1 MIKVENIE
9 VAGFETAVRAMRNAL
24 NSHDKS
30 DSAYRWD
37 TSDGRWD
44 ACLAVECEY
53 VIGENDLG
61 LMKRL
66 YKAGSSHRKYA
77 RQIYVGMDIT
87 TNHTVWSQ
95 LDTYKVGT
103 VRNSGSKMHRIHV
116 KSFEPDDFSHEGISE
131 VGGRTVEVFNIVLEE
146 LERLRILFNETHE
159 KKYWRAM
166 IDLLP
171 MGYNLRATV
180 TLNYENI
187 FNIISQRAG
196 HKMFEWDC
204 LIGEFNKLPYVK
216 QIMGEEE

>member
-1 MIKVENIE
+1 MIKVENVE

-30 DSAYRWD
+30 DSVWAWNDLVGNVPVRKYI
-37 TSDGRWD
+37 
-44 ACLAVECEY
+44 
-53 VIGENDLG
+53 IGNNDLG

-116 KSFEPDDFSHEGISE
+116 KSFDPDDFSHEGIDE
-131 VGGRTVEVFNIVLEE
+131 VGGNALDTFYTVLRE

-180 TLNYENI
+180 TMNYENI
-187 FNIISQRAG
+187 FNIIDQRAG
-196 HKMFEWDC
+196 HKMYEWDC
-204 LIGEFNKLPYVK
+204 LIGEFKKLPYIRE
-216 QIMGEEE
+216 IMGEEE

>member
-1 MIKVENIE
+1 MIKVENVE

-30 DSAYRWD
+30 DSGWFWND
-37 TSDGRWD
+37 K
-44 ACLAVECEY
+44 
-53 VIGENDLG
+53 IGDVNVRTYFIGDNDLG

-131 VGGRTVEVFNIVLEE
+131 VGGRTVEVFNIVLKE
-146 LERLRILFNETHE
+146 LERLRVLFNETHE

-204 LIGEFNKLPYVK
+204 LIGEFKKLPYIK
-216 QIMGEEE
+216 QIMGETE

>member
-1 MIKVENIE
+1 MIKVENVE

-30 DSAYRWD
+30 DSGWFWND
-37 TSDGRWD
+37 K
-44 ACLAVECEY
+44 
-53 VIGENDLG
+53 IGDVNVRTYFLGDNDLG

-180 TLNYENI
+180 TLNYENV

-204 LIGEFNKLPYVK
+204 LIGEFKKLPYVK
-216 QIMGEEE
+216 EIMGEEK

>member
-1 MIKVENIE
+1 MIKVENVE

-30 DSAYRWD
+30 DSGWFLND
-37 TSDGRWD
+37 K
-44 ACLAVECEY
+44 
-53 VIGENDLG
+53 IGDVNVRTYFLGDNDLG

-131 VGGRTVEVFNIVLEE
+131 VGGRTVEVFNMVIEE

-204 LIGEFNKLPYVK
+204 LIAEFKKLPYVK
-216 QIMGEEE
+216 EIMGEEE

>member
-1 MIKVENIE
+1 MIKVENVE

-30 DSAYRWD
+30 DSGWFWND
-37 TSDGRWD
+37 K
-44 ACLAVECEY
+44 
-53 VIGENDLG
+53 IGDVNVRTYFLGDNDLG

-204 LIGEFNKLPYVK
+204 LIGEFKKLPYVK

>member
-1 MIKVENIE
+1 MIKVENVE

-30 DSAYRWD
+30 DSGWFWND
-37 TSDGRWD
+37 K
-44 ACLAVECEY
+44 
-53 VIGENDLG
+53 IGDVNVRTYFLGDNDLG

-116 KSFEPDDFSHEGISE
+116 KSFEPDDFSHEGIDE
-131 VGGRTVEVFNIVLEE
+131 VGGRTVEVFNIVLKE

-204 LIGEFNKLPYVK
+204 LIGEFKKLPYVK
-216 QIMGEEE
+216 EIMGEEE

>member
-30 DSAYRWD
+30 DSYYEPANYCD
-37 TSDGRWD
+37 H
-44 ACLAVECEY
+44 AFI
-53 VIGENDLG
+53 IGENDLG
-61 LMKRL
+61 LMRRL

-87 TNHTVWSQ
+87 TNHTLWAQ

-131 VGGRTVEVFNIVLEE
+131 VGGFAEEHFHKTLEVLEK
-146 LERLRILFNETHE
+146 LRVLFNETHE

-171 MGYNLRATV
+171 MGYNIRATV
-180 TLNYENI
+180 TMDYENI
-187 FNIISQRAG
+187 FNIIDQRAG
-196 HKMFEWDC
+196 HKMFEWDSFIAV
-204 LIGEFNKLPYVK
+204 LKTLPYVRE
-216 QIMGEEE
+216 IMGETE

>member
-1 MIKVENIE
+1 MNKVENVE

-30 DSAYRWD
+30 DSYYDAYD
-37 TSDGRWD
+37 PNHP
-44 ACLAVECEY
+44 Y
-53 VIGENDLG
+53 IIGKNDLG

-77 RQIYVGMDIT
+77 RQIYVGMDVT

-204 LIGEFNKLPYVK
+204 LIGEFKKLPYVK

>member
-1 MIKVENIE
+1 MIKVENVE

-30 DSAYRWD
+30 DSGWFWND
-37 TSDGRWD
+37 K
-44 ACLAVECEY
+44 
-53 VIGENDLG
+53 IGDVNVRTYFIGDNDLG

-204 LIGEFNKLPYVK
+204 LIAEFKKLPYVK

>member
-1 MIKVENIE
+1 MIKVENVE

-30 DSAYRWD
+30 DSGWFWND
-37 TSDGRWD
+37 K
-44 ACLAVECEY
+44 
-53 VIGENDLG
+53 IGDVNVRTYFLGDNDLG

-116 KSFEPDDFSHEGISE
+116 K
-131 VGGRTVEVFNIVLEE
+131 
-146 LERLRILFNETHE
+146 
-159 KKYWRAM
+159 
-166 IDLLP
+166 
-171 MGYNLRATV
+171 
-180 TLNYENI
+180 
-187 FNIISQRAG
+187 
-196 HKMFEWDC
+196 
-204 LIGEFNKLPYVK
+204 NKLY
-216 QIMGEEE
+216 

>member
-1 MIKVENIE
+1 MIKVENVE

-30 DSAYRWD
+30 DSGWFWND
-37 TSDGRWD
+37 K
-44 ACLAVECEY
+44 
-53 VIGENDLG
+53 IGDVNVRTYFIGDNDLG

-180 TLNYENI
+180 TLNYENV

-204 LIGEFNKLPYVK
+204 LIGEFKKLPYVK
-216 QIMGEEE
+216 EIMGEEK

>member
-1 MIKVENIE
+1 MIRVEEVE

-30 DSAYRWD
+30 DSYYDAYD
-37 TSDGRWD
+37 PNHP
-44 ACLAVECEY
+44 Y
-53 VIGENDLG
+53 IIGENDLG

-87 TNHTVWSQ
+87 TNHTLWAQ

-116 KSFEPDDFSHEGISE
+116 KSFDPSDFSHEGIYE
-131 VGGRTVEVFNIVLEE
+131 VGGRTLDTFYTVLQE
-146 LERLRILFNETHE
+146 LERLRVLFNETHE
-159 KKYWRAM
+159 RKYWRAM

-171 MGYNLRATV
+171 MGYNIKATV
-180 TLNYENI
+180 TMNYENV
-187 FNIISQRAG
+187 FNIIDQRSG
-196 HKMFEWDC
+196 HKMFEWD
-204 LIGEFNKLPYVK
+204 EFIKKLKELSYVK
-216 QIMGEEE
+216 EIMGETE

>member
-1 MIKVENIE
+1 MILVDNIE
-9 VAGFETAVRAMRNAL
+9 VAGFETAVRGMRNAL

-30 DSAYRWD
+30 DSYYEPANFCD
-37 TSDGRWD
+37 HNF
-44 ACLAVECEY
+44 V
-53 VIGENDLG
+53 VGENDLG
-61 LMKRL
+61 LMKKL

-116 KSFEPDDFSHEGISE
+116 KSFSPGDFSHEGISE
-131 VGGRTVEVFNIVLEE
+131 VGGYALEHFNKTLLVLEA
-146 LERLRILFNETHE
+146 LRVSFNETHE

-166 IDLLP
+166 IDILP

-187 FNIISQRAG
+187 FNIIDQRAG
-196 HKMFEWDC
+196 HKMYEWDC
-204 LIGEFNKLPYVK
+204 LISVFKTLPYVK
-216 QIMGEEE
+216 EIIGEEE

>member
-1 MIKVENIE
+1 MIKVENVE

-30 DSAYRWD
+30 DSGWFWND
-37 TSDGRWD
+37 K
-44 ACLAVECEY
+44 
-53 VIGENDLG
+53 IGDVNVRTYFIGDNDLG

-146 LERLRILFNETHE
+146 LERLRVLFNETHE

-204 LIGEFNKLPYVK
+204 LIGEFKKLPYVK
-216 QIMGEEE
+216 QIMGETE

>member
-1 MIKVENIE
+1 MIKVENVE

-30 DSAYRWD
+30 DSGWFLND
-37 TSDGRWD
+37 K
-44 ACLAVECEY
+44 
-53 VIGENDLG
+53 IGDVNVRTYFLGDNDLG

-131 VGGRTVEVFNIVLEE
+131 VGGRTVEVFNMVIEE

-204 LIGEFNKLPYVK
+204 LIGEFKKLPYVTE
-216 QIMGEEE
+216 IMGEEE

>member
-1 MIKVENIE
+1 MIKVENVE

-30 DSAYRWD
+30 DSHYDAYD
-37 TSDGRWD
+37 PNHP
-44 ACLAVECEY
+44 Y
-53 VIGENDLG
+53 IIGKNDLG

-103 VRNSGSKMHRIHV
+103 VS
-116 KSFEPDDFSHEGISE
+116 EPDDFSHEGISE

-196 HKMFEWDC
+196 HKMYEWDC
-204 LIGEFNKLPYVK
+204 LIGEFKKLPYVK
-216 QIMGEEE
+216 QIIGEEE

>member
-1 MIKVENIE
+1 MIRVEEIE
-9 VAGFETAVRAMRNAL
+9 VAGFETAVRAMRNAM

-30 DSAYRWD
+30 DSYYDAYD
-37 TSDGRWD
+37 PNHP
-44 ACLAVECEY
+44 Y
-53 VIGENDLG
+53 IIGENDLG

-87 TNHTVWSQ
+87 TNHTLWAQ

-116 KSFEPDDFSHEGISE
+116 KSFDPSDFSHEGIYE
-131 VGGRTVEVFNIVLEE
+131 VGGRTLDTFYAVLQE

-159 KKYWRAM
+159 RKYWRAM

-171 MGYNLRATV
+171 MGYNIKATV
-180 TLNYENI
+180 TMNYENV
-187 FNIISQRAG
+187 FNIINQRAG
-196 HKMFEWDC
+196 HKMFEWD
-204 LIGEFNKLPYVK
+204 EFIKKLKELPYVK
-216 QIMGEEE
+216 EIMGETE